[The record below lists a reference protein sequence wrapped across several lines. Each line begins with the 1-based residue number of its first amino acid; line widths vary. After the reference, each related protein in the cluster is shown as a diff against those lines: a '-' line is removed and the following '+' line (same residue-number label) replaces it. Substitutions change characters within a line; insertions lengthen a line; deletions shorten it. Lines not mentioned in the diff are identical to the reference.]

1 MHRVNG
7 LTQASFAE
15 QGTNTLLSASSTPAE
30 CNSCFC
36 VVYSSF
42 INTRKSEPLEMVYAD
57 ASASDK
63 SLELASSIGV
73 APSAEHHSPANDEC
87 KSAANATK

>member
-1 MHRVNG
+1 
-7 LTQASFAE
+7 
-15 QGTNTLLSASSTPAE
+15 
-30 CNSCFC
+30 
-36 VVYSSF
+36 
-42 INTRKSEPLEMVYAD
+42 MVYAD

-73 APSAEHHSPANDEC
+73 APSAEDHSPANDEC